1 VNDVRIA
8 PHLASRLQNDVVDF
22 RAAAW
27 RCGPPETLAQRSF
40 VFHVKHLA
48 VMLDVRVRAGEYEA
62 LAPFLPEETIM
73 RGRRRGRNRPSPLGP
88 SPSESSEAPS
98 PEGMGTVR
106 VLDASGADEELR
118 DDPTSTEST
127 GGGAELKEVVRSSR
141 LSAIS
146 PTAISTVTTVHDPE
160 GGRAD
165 ASLDV
170 SGSSEERSDAGT
182 SNPEEPAVVMA
193 EVEASA
199 TVATKE
205 TTERAAVMSEDPIAS
220 SITVPVEKAPTP
232 TAAGRQPQAASGNP
246 LPRVMAVA
254 NQKGGVGKTT
264 TSVNLGAALAELGFR
279 VLVIDLDP
287 QGNATTGLG
296 IDARNFELSMY
307 DVLMRDSSLE
317 DCVEP
322 TSMKNLFVAPATIA
336 LAGAEIELVP
346 AFSRELKLKRAI
358 ESVIDDFDYVLID
371 CPPSLGLITV
381 NALAAADEVL
391 VPIQCEYYA
400 LEGLSQLMRN
410 VHLVASNLNPRLDIS
425 TIVLTMYDARTKLSD
440 QVATEVREHFGNKV
454 CRIVI
459 PRTVRLSEAPSFGQP
474 ITAFDPASRG
484 AIAYRE
490 LAKEVSGGTS

>member
-1 VNDVRIA
+1 
-8 PHLASRLQNDVVDF
+8 
-22 RAAAW
+22 
-27 RCGPPETLAQRSF
+27 
-40 VFHVKHLA
+40 
-48 VMLDVRVRAGEYEA
+48 
-62 LAPFLPEETIM
+62 M
-73 RGRRRGRNRPSPLGP
+73 RGRRRGRNRPFPP
-88 SPSESSEAPS
+88 SPPSDGSTEASSSSGKGSVIVLKSSEPQPAEAERTRDAPTENEQPDVDARAHADDPASVDGATGVDADEDTSESGVGDTAASPSTEEPEAAARQVTTASAPPPVAVEAPVEVGA
-98 PEGMGTVR
+98 PEV
-106 VLDASGADEELR
+106 SGA
-118 DDPTSTEST
+118 
-127 GGGAELKEVVRSSR
+127 EV
-141 LSAIS
+141 A
-146 PTAISTVTTVHDPE
+146 
-160 GGRAD
+160 
-165 ASLDV
+165 
-170 SGSSEERSDAGT
+170 SDATGAGQ
-182 SNPEEPAVVMA
+182 PAAAAGLGEE
-193 EVEASA
+193 ESA
-199 TVATKE
+199 
-205 TTERAAVMSEDPIAS
+205 
-220 SITVPVEKAPTP
+220 AP
-232 TAAGRQPQAASGNP
+232 AGRQPQAASGNP

-358 ESVIDDFDYVLID
+358 ETVIDEFDYVLID

-425 TIVLTMYDARTKLSD
+425 TIVLTMYDARTKLAD
-440 QVATEVREHFGNKV
+440 QVASEVRNHFGNKV

>member
-1 VNDVRIA
+1 
-8 PHLASRLQNDVVDF
+8 
-22 RAAAW
+22 
-27 RCGPPETLAQRSF
+27 
-40 VFHVKHLA
+40 
-48 VMLDVRVRAGEYEA
+48 M
-62 LAPFLPEETIM
+62 
-73 RGRRRGRNRPSPLGP
+73 
-88 SPSESSEAPS
+88 
-98 PEGMGTVR
+98 
-106 VLDASGADEELR
+106 
-118 DDPTSTEST
+118 
-127 GGGAELKEVVRSSR
+127 
-141 LSAIS
+141 
-146 PTAISTVTTVHDPE
+146 
-160 GGRAD
+160 
-165 ASLDV
+165 
-170 SGSSEERSDAGT
+170 SD
-182 SNPEEPAVVMA
+182 
-193 EVEASA
+193 
-199 TVATKE
+199 
-205 TTERAAVMSEDPIAS
+205 
-220 SITVPVEKAPTP
+220 
-232 TAAGRQPQAASGNP
+232 RQVQSASGNP
-246 LPRVMAVA
+246 LPRVLAVA

-307 DVLMRDSSLE
+307 DVLMRDCSLE

-346 AFSRELKLKRAI
+346 AFSRELKLRKAI

-381 NALAAADEVL
+381 NALAAASEVL

-425 TIVLTMYDARTKLSD
+425 TIVLTMYDARTKLAD
-440 QVATEVREHFGNKV
+440 QVATEVREHFGSKV

>member
-1 VNDVRIA
+1 
-8 PHLASRLQNDVVDF
+8 
-22 RAAAW
+22 
-27 RCGPPETLAQRSF
+27 
-40 VFHVKHLA
+40 
-48 VMLDVRVRAGEYEA
+48 
-62 LAPFLPEETIM
+62 M
-73 RGRRRGRNRPSPLGP
+73 RGLRRGRNRPSPE
-88 SPSESSEAPS
+88 SPQSIE
-98 PEGMGTVR
+98 TN
-106 VLDASGADEELR
+106 SG
-118 DDPTSTEST
+118 EST
-127 GGGAELKEVVRSSR
+127 GSEGAVRLLESEGAAPVVVAEADSVVEVEMEAPVESAEESAVEVDSSDGGSDEPGRDSGAERGRSPAAASRSASAGSVVAPPPDRPAPEPPAA
-141 LSAIS
+141 SAS
-146 PTAISTVTTVHDPE
+146 PTPSVAP
-160 GGRAD
+160 
-165 ASLDV
+165 
-170 SGSSEERSDAGT
+170 SET
-182 SNPEEPAVVMA
+182 EEPA
-193 EVEASA
+193 S
-199 TVATKE
+199 
-205 TTERAAVMSEDPIAS
+205 R
-220 SITVPVEKAPTP
+220 
-232 TAAGRQPQAASGNP
+232 PQAASGTP

-264 TSVNLGAALAELGFR
+264 TSVNLGAALAEIGFR

-307 DVLMRDSSLE
+307 DVLMRDASLE

-346 AFSRELKLKRAI
+346 AFSRELKLRKAV
-358 ESVIDDFDYVLID
+358 ESVLDDFDYILID

-381 NALAAADEVL
+381 NAMAAASELL

-410 VHLVASNLNPRLDIS
+410 VHLIASNLNPQLDIS
-425 TIVLTMYDARTKLSD
+425 TIVLTMYDARTKLAD
-440 QVATEVREHFGNKV
+440 QVASEVREHFGAKV

-474 ITAFDPASRG
+474 ITVFDSASRG